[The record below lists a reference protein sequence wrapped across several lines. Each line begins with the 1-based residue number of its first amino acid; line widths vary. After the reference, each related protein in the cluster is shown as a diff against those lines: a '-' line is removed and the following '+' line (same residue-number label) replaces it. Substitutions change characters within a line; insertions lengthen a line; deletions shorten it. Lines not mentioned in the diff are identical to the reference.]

1 MIIRVSHHFK
11 SNDIIRKRK
20 LNARKCCII
29 TDHLGLAKVL
39 KRLTK
44 EINESVE
51 SKVQEKKEITIYY
64 EEGIR
69 TITARDI
76 YEILE
81 FMERE
86 YDVI

>member
-39 KRLTK
+39 KRLRK
-44 EINESVE
+44 ELEENLQGNTIGW
-51 SKVQEKKEITIYY
+51 KEMTIYY
-64 EEGIR
+64 EKGIR
-69 TITARDI
+69 TMNVKDE
-76 YEILE
+76 YDLLE
-81 FMERE
+81 SMERE
-86 YDVI
+86 MEVI